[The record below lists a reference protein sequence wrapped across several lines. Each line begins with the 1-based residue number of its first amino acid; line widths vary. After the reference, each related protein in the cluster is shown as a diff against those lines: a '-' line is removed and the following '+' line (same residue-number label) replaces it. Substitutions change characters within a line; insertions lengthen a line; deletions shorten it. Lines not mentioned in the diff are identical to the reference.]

1 MARKLSLRQ
10 AKKNI
15 AEQYYVNI
23 SMRFIKDMGITP
35 EDREVEIKY
44 DEDKKAIIILKCKK

>member
-10 AKKNI
+10 ARKNV

-23 SMRFIKDMGITP
+23 SMKFIKDMRITP
-35 EDREVEIKY
+35 KDREVEIKY